1 MCLACRAGQCFSP
14 EGTSENSP
22 AFQRLDSNPKASQ
35 VPKGRKNRAALMCF
49 RRPWRDSRAGALGP
63 SVETLGFFLSPCR
76 AGPRESLLYP
86 ASGLLMCSQTHS
98 VQTFSA
104 VPYLR
109 LSLLEKWPRK
119 LNQRKP
125 TARLRKLKAVAN
137 RVLSQGRALP
147 ERQQFIAF
155 EWQSLFVDKVQ
166 MIATLSLSLTQT
178 TRKPVIYE

>member
-1 MCLACRAGQCFSP
+1 
-14 EGTSENSP
+14 
-22 AFQRLDSNPKASQ
+22 
-35 VPKGRKNRAALMCF
+35 
-49 RRPWRDSRAGALGP
+49 
-63 SVETLGFFLSPCR
+63 
-76 AGPRESLLYP
+76 
-86 ASGLLMCSQTHS
+86 MCSQTHS